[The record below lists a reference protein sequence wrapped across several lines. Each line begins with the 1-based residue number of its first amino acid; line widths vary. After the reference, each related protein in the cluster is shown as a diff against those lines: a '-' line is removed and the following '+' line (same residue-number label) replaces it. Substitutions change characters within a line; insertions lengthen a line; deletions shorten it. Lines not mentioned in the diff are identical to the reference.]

1 MASPPREL
9 WTTRVPLHFVFPLRA
24 LVGVRRVLDHGSPV
38 RGRASLSSVWDGLL
52 ADLSREA
59 TVRISGYVER
69 DQSDN
74 HDSQAEL
81 REGEVESGTRHADG
95 QGVVLPRPGH
105 AGVAGGTPALAGT
118 AAAHDDRFVG
128 SACSERYIRAFS
140 AYVLEFSN
148 NFVFAEHQHRRHR
161 PSLRTPYP
169 DPSAV
174 ADVGALL

>member
-9 WTTRVPLHFVFPLRA
+9 RTTRVPLRFVFPLQA

-38 RGRASLSSVWDGLL
+38 RGRASLSSVWGGLL
-52 ADLSREA
+52 ADVSREA

-81 REGEVESGTRHADG
+81 REGEVEWNETRGRSGGCPASPGSRGRRGRH
-95 QGVVLPRPGH
+95 PGF
-105 AGVAGGTPALAGT
+105 GGT

-148 NFVFAEHQHRRHR
+148 NFVFAERRHRRHR
-161 PSLRTPYP
+161 PSLHTPYP